1 MMVEALIVCML
12 GTSEGR
18 AAMATAFSHQHS
30 CTKLSSLQNHC
41 LEYISLDITFPTK
54 KNVQPCLSFCF
65 FSDEAVPFDHLF
77 PYERRTLHPMVP
89 GVLKPNCVIHFGDTF
104 RGF

>member
-18 AAMATAFSHQHS
+18 AAMATDFSCQHS
-30 CTKLSSLQNHC
+30 CTKLSGLENHC
-41 LEYISLDITFPTK
+41 LECISLDITLPTK

-77 PYERRTLHPMVP
+77 PYEKRSLHSMVP
-89 GVLKPNCVIHFGDTF
+89 GVLKSNRMIYFEDTF

>member
-18 AAMATAFSHQHS
+18 AAMATDFSCQHS
-30 CTKLSSLQNHC
+30 CTKLSGLENHC
-41 LEYISLDITFPTK
+41 LECIPLDITLPTK

-77 PYERRTLHPMVP
+77 PYEKRSLHSMVP
-89 GVLKPNCVIHFGDTF
+89 GVLKSNHMIYFEDTF